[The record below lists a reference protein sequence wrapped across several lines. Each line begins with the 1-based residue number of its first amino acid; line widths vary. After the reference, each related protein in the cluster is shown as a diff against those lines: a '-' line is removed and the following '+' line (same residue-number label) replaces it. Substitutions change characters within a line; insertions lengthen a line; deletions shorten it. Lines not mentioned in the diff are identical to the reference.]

1 MSGQGLR
8 IWEQGL
14 VATYSLPG
22 YRELILEHYAAFQRP
37 GTVIE
42 IHGTRDDASET
53 AARIA
58 GRAVNHAYLHRFHD
72 TQILENV
79 RRAEREGFD
88 AVIIGVLQDSAL
100 REARSIVDIPVLGYG
115 EVSMLTACMHGS
127 RFAFVGI
134 NPDMDPL
141 VEEMIRYQ
149 GLQTRAAPTAYME
162 CGYDDLSAAV
172 QGRPERFL
180 AAFDAAARK
189 AMRDHRVD
197 VLLPGQ
203 TIIAE
208 LLWRA
213 GVKRIDEAL
222 VLDPRLPLLRMAE
235 MLVDMRRGGFGVS
248 RRGFYWAKPAPA
260 LDAGVKDF
268 YGLPRD

>member
-1 MSGQGLR
+1 MR

-22 YRELILEHYAAFQRP
+22 YKELVLEHYATFQRP
-37 GTVIE
+37 DTEIV
-42 IHGTRDDASET
+42 IHGVRDDVGET

-58 GRAVNHAYLHRFHD
+58 GRAVNYAYLHRFHD
-72 TQILENV
+72 TQIIENV

-88 AVIIGVLQDSAL
+88 AVIIGVLQDPGL
-100 REARSIVDIPVLGYG
+100 QVARSVVDIPVIGYG
-115 EVSMLTACMHGS
+115 EISMLTACLHGS

-141 VEEMIRYQ
+141 IRNMIRDQ
-149 GLQTRAAPTAYME
+149 GLESRAAPTAYMD
-162 CGYDDLSAAV
+162 CGYPDLSDAV
-172 QGRPERFL
+172 NGKPERFL
-180 AAFDAAARK
+180 TAFRAASQK
-189 AMRDHRVD
+189 VMREQGVD

-208 LLWRA
+208 VLWRE
-213 GVKRIDEAL
+213 GIREIDGAV

-235 MLVDMRRGGFGVS
+235 MLVDMRRAGQGVS
-248 RRGFYWAKPAPA
+248 RRGFFWKKPPA
-260 LDAGVKDF
+260 DLEEGVRAF
-268 YGLPRD
+268 YATPERFD